1 MMTQT
6 TITPKMQA
14 FVEKFVDYSAR
25 LAGQVHL
32 RSLRDAF
39 AMVMPVSPATRLAVL
54 INNVVFPWVLEGETL
69 ARFKIWGEA
78 IINGTLNIAAL
89 LIAPMIAWALARN
102 RNFGNPVSAVVIALC
117 SFIIMMPLRL
127 NVVPEGEQ
135 HAVSVTQLLAFAN
148 IGSTG
153 IFAGVL
159 IGLIATEVFIR
170 ISSIRALD
178 ISLGEN
184 VPPAVGQS
192 FSALIPTIL
201 TLSGFAIV
209 AALLAGVL
217 HTDLIHL
224 ITTLIQQPLRLI
236 NTSLP
241 GTLFIYSF
249 GNFLFTLGI
258 HQSVVNSVV
267 LEPFLLINTNENMLA
282 FANGQPIP
290 HIINNIFVPTFGM
303 IGGTGSTLSLLIA
316 IFIFARQ
323 KSSKQVARLAVS
335 PGLFNINEPVIFG
348 LPIVFNLPLMI
359 PFVLLPAIGIFFAW
373 CCTSLGLMSR
383 CVVMIPWTTP
393 PVLSAWLATAGDWRA
408 VVVQLIII
416 VFGVFFYLPF
426 LRIAERVAMKNN
438 EIADSSPHS

>member
-1 MMTQT
+1 MPETKT
-6 TITPKMQA
+6 TANMQS
-14 FVEKFVDYSAR
+14 FVDKFVDFSAR
-25 LAGQVHL
+25 LANQVHL

-39 AMVMPVSPATRLAVL
+39 AAVMPIFILAGLAVL
-54 INNVVFPWVLEGETL
+54 VNNVVFPWILEGETL
-69 ARFKIWGEA
+69 VRFKVWGEA
-78 IINGTLNIAAL
+78 VINGTLNIAAL
-89 LIAPMIAWALARN
+89 LIAPMTAWSLARN
-102 RNFGNPVSAVVIALC
+102 RNFDNPVSAVVIAL
-117 SFIIMMPLRL
+117 SSYIMMMPMHLE
-127 NVVPEGEQ
+127 VVPDG
-135 HAVSVTQLLAFAN
+135 AKATVTVSQMLSFAN

-153 IFAGVL
+153 IFAGVI
-159 IGLIATEVFIR
+159 IGLLSTELFIR
-170 ISSIRALD
+170 IAGIEKLN

-184 VPPAVGQS
+184 VPPAVGKS
-192 FSALIPTIL
+192 FSALIPTII
-201 TLSGFAIV
+201 TLSTFAVI
-209 AALLAGVL
+209 AAVLANVL

-241 GTLFIYSF
+241 GTIFIYSF

-258 HQSVVNSVV
+258 HQSVVNGVI

-303 IGGTGSTLSLLIA
+303 IGGTGSTISLLLA
-316 IFIFARQ
+316 IFIFSRQ
-323 KSSKQVARLAVS
+323 KSAKQVARLSIS

-359 PFVLLPAIGIFFAW
+359 PFVLLPAIGIYFAW
-373 CCTSLGLMSR
+373 LCTTLGWMSR

-393 PVLSAWLATAGDWRA
+393 PILSAWLATAGDWRA

-426 LRIAERVAMKNN
+426 LKIAERVALRNN
-438 EIADSSPHS
+438 GIAE

>member
-1 MMTQT
+1 MSGTN
-6 TITPKMQA
+6 MQS
-14 FVEKFVDYSAR
+14 FTDRFVDISAR
-25 LAGQVHL
+25 IAGQVHL

-39 AMVMPVSPATRLAVL
+39 AAIMPIFILAGLAVL
-54 INNVVFPWVLEGETL
+54 VNNVVFPWVMEGETL
-69 ARFKIWGEA
+69 TKFKLWGDA

-89 LIAPMIAWALARN
+89 LIAPMIAWSLARN
-102 RNFGNPVSAVVIALC
+102 KHIDNPVSAVIIAIC
-117 SFIIMMPLRL
+117 SFIIMMPMQVDL
-127 NVVPEGEQ
+127 VPLG
-135 HAVSVTQLLAFAN
+135 AKTTVSITQVLTFAN
-148 IGSTG
+148 IGTTG
-153 IFAGVL
+153 IFAGVI
-159 IGLIATEVFIR
+159 IGLLSTEIFIR
-170 ISSIRALD
+170 ISRLERLK

-184 VPPAVGQS
+184 VPPAVSQS
-192 FSALIPTIL
+192 FSSLIPTIL
-201 TLSGFAIV
+201 TLSLFALF
-209 AALLAGVL
+209 AALLANLL

-258 HQSVVNSVV
+258 HQAVVNSVI

-303 IGGTGSTLSLLIA
+303 IGGTGSTFSLLIA
-316 IFIFARQ
+316 IFIFSRQ
-323 KSSKQVARLAVS
+323 KAAKQVARLAIS

-348 LPIVFNLPLMI
+348 LPIVFNIPLMI

-373 CCTSLGLMSR
+373 VCTSLGLISR

-426 LRIAERVAMKNN
+426 LKIAERVAQKNS
-438 EIADSSPHS
+438 EIA

>member
-1 MMTQT
+1 MSETK
-6 TITPKMQA
+6 ITPNMQS
-14 FVEKFVDYSAR
+14 FVDKFVDFSAR
-25 LAGQVHL
+25 LANQVHL

-39 AMVMPVSPATRLAVL
+39 AAVMPIFILAGLAVL
-54 INNVVFPWVLEGETL
+54 INNVIFPWVLEGETL
-69 ARFKIWGEA
+69 ARCKVWGEA
-78 IINGTLNIAAL
+78 VINGTLNIAAL
-89 LIAPMIAWALARN
+89 LIAPMTAWSLARN
-102 RNFGNPVSAVVIALC
+102 KNFANPVSAVVIALS
-117 SFIIMMPLRL
+117 SFIIMMPMQLE
-127 NVVPEGEQ
+127 VVPVG
-135 HAVSVTQLLAFAN
+135 AKATVSVTQMLAFTN

-153 IFAGVL
+153 IFAGVI
-159 IGLIATEVFIR
+159 IGLLSTELFIR
-170 ISSIRALD
+170 VAGVKRFS

-184 VPPAVGQS
+184 VPAAVGQS
-192 FSALIPTIL
+192 FSSLIPAII
-201 TLSGFAIV
+201 TLSLFAIV
-209 AALLAGVL
+209 AALLANLL

-224 ITTLIQQPLRLI
+224 ITTLIQQPLRQI

-258 HQSVVNSVV
+258 HQTVVNGVI
-267 LEPFLLINTNENMLA
+267 LEPLLLINTNENMLA

-303 IGGTGSTLSLLIA
+303 IGGTGSTISLLIA
-316 IFIFARQ
+316 IFLFAKQ
-323 KSSKQVARLAVS
+323 QSAKQVARLAIS

-359 PFVLLPAIGIFFAW
+359 PFVLLPALGIWFAW
-373 CCTSLGLMSR
+373 LCTTLGWMSR

-393 PVLSAWLATAGDWRA
+393 PILSAWLATAGDWRA

-426 LRIAERVAMKNN
+426 LKIAERVALKNN
-438 EIADSSPHS
+438 GIQ

>member
-1 MMTQT
+1 MSGTN
-6 TITPKMQA
+6 MQS
-14 FVEKFVDYSAR
+14 FTDRFVDISAR
-25 LAGQVHL
+25 IAGQVHL

-39 AMVMPVSPATRLAVL
+39 AAIMPIFILAGLAVL
-54 INNVVFPWVLEGETL
+54 VNNVVFPWVMEGETL
-69 ARFKIWGEA
+69 TKFKLWGDA

-89 LIAPMIAWALARN
+89 LIAPMIAWSLARN
-102 RNFGNPVSAVVIALC
+102 KNIDNPVSAVIIAIC
-117 SFIIMMPLRL
+117 SFIIMMPMQVDL
-127 NVVPEGEQ
+127 VPLG
-135 HAVSVTQLLAFAN
+135 AKTTVSITQVLTFAN
-148 IGSTG
+148 IGTTG
-153 IFAGVL
+153 IFAGVI
-159 IGLIATEVFIR
+159 IGLLSTEIFIR
-170 ISSIRALD
+170 ISRLERLK

-184 VPPAVGQS
+184 VPPAVSQS
-192 FSALIPTIL
+192 FSSLIPTIL
-201 TLSGFAIV
+201 TLSLFALFD
-209 AALLAGVL
+209 ALLANLL

-224 ITTLIQQPLRLI
+224 ITTLIQQPLRMI

-258 HQSVVNSVV
+258 HQAVVNSVI

-303 IGGTGSTLSLLIA
+303 IGGTGSTFSLLIA
-316 IFIFARQ
+316 IFIFSRQ
-323 KSSKQVARLAVS
+323 KAAKQVARLAIS

-348 LPIVFNLPLMI
+348 LPIVFNIPLMI

-373 CCTSLGLMSR
+373 VCTSLGLISR

-426 LRIAERVAMKNN
+426 LKIAERVAQKNS
-438 EIADSSPHS
+438 EIA

>member
-1 MMTQT
+1 MPETNT
-6 TITPKMQA
+6 TANMQS
-14 FVEKFVDYSAR
+14 FVDKFVDFSAR
-25 LAGQVHL
+25 LANQVHL

-39 AMVMPVSPATRLAVL
+39 AAVMPIFILAGLAVL
-54 INNVVFPWVLEGETL
+54 VNNVVFPWVLEGETL
-69 ARFKIWGEA
+69 VRFKVWGEA
-78 IINGTLNIAAL
+78 VINGTLNIAAL
-89 LIAPMIAWALARN
+89 LIAPMTAWSLARN
-102 RNFGNPVSAVVIALC
+102 RNFDNPVSAVVIAL
-117 SFIIMMPLRL
+117 SSYIMMMPMHLE
-127 NVVPEGEQ
+127 VVPDG
-135 HAVSVTQLLAFAN
+135 AKATVTVSQMLSFAN

-153 IFAGVL
+153 IFAGVI
-159 IGLIATEVFIR
+159 IGLLSTELFIR
-170 ISSIRALD
+170 IAGIEKLN

-184 VPPAVGQS
+184 VPPAVGKS
-192 FSALIPTIL
+192 FSALIPTII
-201 TLSGFAIV
+201 TLSTFAVI
-209 AALLAGVL
+209 AAVLANVL

-241 GTLFIYSF
+241 GTIFIYSF

-258 HQSVVNSVV
+258 HQSVVNGVI

-303 IGGTGSTLSLLIA
+303 IGGTGSTISLLLA
-316 IFIFARQ
+316 IFIFSRQ
-323 KSSKQVARLAVS
+323 KSAKQVARLSIS

-359 PFVLLPAIGIFFAW
+359 PFVLLPAIGIYFAW
-373 CCTSLGLMSR
+373 LCTTLGWMSR

-393 PVLSAWLATAGDWRA
+393 PILSAWLATAGDWRA

-416 VFGVFFYLPF
+416 IFGVFFYLPF
-426 LRIAERVAMKNN
+426 LKIAERVALRNN
-438 EIADSSPHS
+438 GIAE

>member
-1 MMTQT
+1 MSGTN
-6 TITPKMQA
+6 MQS
-14 FVEKFVDYSAR
+14 FTDRFVDISAR
-25 LAGQVHL
+25 IAGQVHL

-39 AMVMPVSPATRLAVL
+39 AAIMPIFILAGLAVL
-54 INNVVFPWVLEGETL
+54 VNNVVFPWVMEGETL
-69 ARFKIWGEA
+69 TKFKLWGDA

-89 LIAPMIAWALARN
+89 LIAPMIAWSLARN
-102 RNFGNPVSAVVIALC
+102 KNIDNPVSAVIIAIC
-117 SFIIMMPLRL
+117 SFIIMMPMQVDL
-127 NVVPEGEQ
+127 VPLG
-135 HAVSVTQLLAFAN
+135 AKTTVSITQVLTFAN
-148 IGSTG
+148 IGTTG
-153 IFAGVL
+153 IFAGVI
-159 IGLIATEVFIR
+159 IGLLSTEIFIR
-170 ISSIRALD
+170 ISRLERLK

-184 VPPAVGQS
+184 VPPAVSQS
-192 FSALIPTIL
+192 FSSLIPTIL
-201 TLSGFAIV
+201 TLSLFALF
-209 AALLAGVL
+209 AALLANLL

-224 ITTLIQQPLRLI
+224 ITTLIQQPLRMI

-258 HQSVVNSVV
+258 HQAVVNSVI

-303 IGGTGSTLSLLIA
+303 IGGTGSTFSLLIA
-316 IFIFARQ
+316 IFIFSRQ
-323 KSSKQVARLAVS
+323 KAAKQVARLAIS

-348 LPIVFNLPLMI
+348 LPIVFNIPLMI

-373 CCTSLGLMSR
+373 VCTSLGLISR

-416 VFGVFFYLPF
+416 IFGVFFYLPF
-426 LRIAERVAMKNN
+426 LKIAERVAQKNS
-438 EIADSSPHS
+438 EIA

>member
-1 MMTQT
+1 MMAEAK
-6 TITPKMQA
+6 ITPKMQSFVDR
-14 FVEKFVDYSAR
+14 FVEYSAR

-39 AMVMPVSPATRLAVL
+39 AMVMPVFILAGLAVL
-54 INNVVFPWVLEGETL
+54 VNNVVFPWVLEGETL

-102 RNFGNPVSAVVIALC
+102 RNFSNPVSAVIIALC

-127 NVVPEGEQ
+127 QVVPEGGQ
-135 HAVSVTQLLAFAN
+135 ATVSVTQMLAFAN

-159 IGLIATEVFIR
+159 IGLIATELFIK
-170 ISSIRALD
+170 ISGIKALN

-184 VPPAVGQS
+184 VPPAVGNS

-201 TLSGFAIV
+201 TLSLFAIV
-209 AALLAGVL
+209 AALLASVL

-241 GTLFIYSF
+241 GTIFIYSF

-282 FANGQPIP
+282 FANGQPVP

-316 IFIFARQ
+316 IFLFARE
-323 KSSKQVARLAVS
+323 KASKQVARLAIS

-359 PFVLLPAIGIFFAW
+359 PFVLLPAIGILFAW
-373 CCTSLGLMSR
+373 VCTTLGLMSR

-408 VVVQLIII
+408 VVVQLAII

-426 LRIAERVAMKNN
+426 LRIAERVALKNR
-438 EIADSSPHS
+438 EIAD

>member
-1 MMTQT
+1 MPETNT
-6 TITPKMQA
+6 TANMQS
-14 FVEKFVDYSAR
+14 FVDKFVDFSAR
-25 LAGQVHL
+25 LANQVHL

-39 AMVMPVSPATRLAVL
+39 AAVMPIFILAGLAVL
-54 INNVVFPWVLEGETL
+54 VNNVVFPWVLEGETL
-69 ARFKIWGEA
+69 VRFKVWGEA
-78 IINGTLNIAAL
+78 VINGTLNIAAL
-89 LIAPMIAWALARN
+89 LIAPMTAWSLARN
-102 RNFGNPVSAVVIALC
+102 RNFDNPVSAVVIAL
-117 SFIIMMPLRL
+117 SSYIMMMPMHLE
-127 NVVPEGEQ
+127 VVPDG
-135 HAVSVTQLLAFAN
+135 AKTTVTVSQMLSFAN

-153 IFAGVL
+153 IFAGVI
-159 IGLIATEVFIR
+159 IGLLSTELFIR
-170 ISSIRALD
+170 IAGIEKLN

-184 VPPAVGQS
+184 VPPAVGKS
-192 FSALIPTIL
+192 FSALIPTII
-201 TLSGFAIV
+201 TLSTFAVI
-209 AALLAGVL
+209 AAVLANVL

-241 GTLFIYSF
+241 GTIFIYSF

-258 HQSVVNSVV
+258 HQSVVNGVI

-303 IGGTGSTLSLLIA
+303 IGGTGSTISLLLA
-316 IFIFARQ
+316 IFIFSRQ
-323 KSSKQVARLAVS
+323 KSAKQVARLSIS

-359 PFVLLPAIGIFFAW
+359 PFVLLPAIGIYFAW
-373 CCTSLGLMSR
+373 LCTTLGWMSR

-393 PVLSAWLATAGDWRA
+393 PILSAWLATAGDWRA

-426 LRIAERVAMKNN
+426 LKIAERVALRNN
-438 EIADSSPHS
+438 GIAE

>member
-1 MMTQT
+1 MPETNT
-6 TITPKMQA
+6 TANMQS
-14 FVEKFVDYSAR
+14 FVDKFVDFSAR
-25 LAGQVHL
+25 LANQVHL

-39 AMVMPVSPATRLAVL
+39 VAVMPIFILAGLAVL
-54 INNVVFPWVLEGETL
+54 VNNVVFPWVLEGETL
-69 ARFKIWGEA
+69 VRFKVWGEA
-78 IINGTLNIAAL
+78 VINGTLNIAAL
-89 LIAPMIAWALARN
+89 LIAPMTAWSLARN
-102 RNFGNPVSAVVIALC
+102 RNFDNPVSAVVIAL
-117 SFIIMMPLRL
+117 SSYIMMMPMHLE
-127 NVVPEGEQ
+127 VVPDGAKT
-135 HAVSVTQLLAFAN
+135 AVTVSQMLSFAN

-153 IFAGVL
+153 IFAGVI
-159 IGLIATEVFIR
+159 IGLLSTELFIR
-170 ISSIRALD
+170 IAGIEKLN

-184 VPPAVGQS
+184 VPPAVGKS
-192 FSALIPTIL
+192 FSALIPTII
-201 TLSGFAIV
+201 TLSTFAVI
-209 AALLAGVL
+209 AAVLANVL

-241 GTLFIYSF
+241 GTIFIYSF

-258 HQSVVNSVV
+258 HQSVVNGVI

-303 IGGTGSTLSLLIA
+303 IGGTGSTISLLLA
-316 IFIFARQ
+316 IFIFSRQ
-323 KSSKQVARLAVS
+323 KSAKQVARLSIS

-359 PFVLLPAIGIFFAW
+359 PFVLLPAIGIYFAW
-373 CCTSLGLMSR
+373 LCTTLGWMSR

-393 PVLSAWLATAGDWRA
+393 PILSAWLATAGDWRA

-426 LRIAERVAMKNN
+426 LKIAERVALRNN
-438 EIADSSPHS
+438 GIAE

>member
-1 MMTQT
+1 
-6 TITPKMQA
+6 MQSFVDR
-14 FVEKFVDYSAR
+14 FVEFSAR
-25 LAGQVHL
+25 IANQVHL

-39 AMVMPVSPATRLAVL
+39 AAVMPIFILAGLAVL
-54 INNVVFPWVLEGETL
+54 VNNVVFPWVLDGETL
-69 ARFKIWGEA
+69 TRFKVWGDV

-89 LIAPMIAWALARN
+89 LIAPMIAWSLARN
-102 RNFGNPVSAVVIALC
+102 KNFDNPVSAVVIALS
-117 SFIIMMPLRL
+117 SFIIMMPMQLE
-127 NVVPEGEQ
+127 VVPVGGK
-135 HAVSVTQLLAFAN
+135 ATVTVGQMLSFAN

-153 IFAGVL
+153 IFAGVI
-159 IGLIATEVFIR
+159 IGLLSTELFIR
-170 ISSIRALD
+170 IASIKKLD

-184 VPPAVGQS
+184 VPPAVSKS
-192 FSALIPTIL
+192 FSALIPTIF
-201 TLSGFAIV
+201 TLSFFAII
-209 AALLAGVL
+209 AALLANVL

-267 LEPFLLINTNENMLA
+267 LEPFLLINTNENMIA

-303 IGGTGSTLSLLIA
+303 IGGTGSTISLLIA
-316 IFIFARQ
+316 IFIFSRQ
-323 KSSKQVARLAVS
+323 QSAKQVARLSIS

-348 LPIVFNLPLMI
+348 LPIVFNIPLMI

-373 CCTSLGLMSR
+373 VCTTLDLMSR

-416 VFGVFFYLPF
+416 IFGVFFYLPF
-426 LRIAERVAMKNN
+426 LKISERVALKNS
-438 EIADSSPHS
+438 ELS

>member
-1 MMTQT
+1 MSEMSMQS
-6 TITPKMQA
+6 ITDR
-14 FVEKFVDYSAR
+14 FVEISAR
-25 LAGQVHL
+25 IAGQVHL

-39 AMVMPVSPATRLAVL
+39 AAIMPIFILAGLAVL

-69 ARFKIWGEA
+69 TKCKVWGDV

-89 LIAPMIAWALARN
+89 LIAPMIAWSLARN
-102 RNFGNPVSAVVIALC
+102 KNSTNPVSAVIIAIC
-117 SFIIMMPLRL
+117 SLIIMMPIQIELA
-127 NVVPEGEQ
+127 PIGEKTT
-135 HAVSVTQLLAFAN
+135 VSITQVLSFSN
-148 IGSTG
+148 IGTTG
-153 IFAGVL
+153 IFAGVI
-159 IGLIATEVFIR
+159 IGLLSTELFLR
-170 ISSIRALD
+170 ISAIKRLQ

-184 VPPAVGQS
+184 VPPAVSNS

-201 TLSGFAIV
+201 TLSLFALA
-209 AALLAGVL
+209 AALLANCL

-241 GTLFIYSF
+241 GTIFIYSF

-258 HQSVVNSVV
+258 HQAVVNSVI

-282 FANGQPIP
+282 FANGEPIP

-303 IGGTGSTLSLLIA
+303 IGGTGSTISLLIA
-316 IFIFARQ
+316 IFIFSRQ
-323 KSSKQVARLAVS
+323 KAANQVARLAIT

-359 PFVLLPAIGIFFAW
+359 PFVLLPAIGIYFAW
-373 CCTSLGLMSR
+373 VCTSLGLISR

-393 PVLSAWLATAGDWRA
+393 PILSAWLATAGDWRA

-426 LRIAERVAMKNN
+426 LKVAERVALRNSAIN
-438 EIADSSPHS
+438 

>member
-1 MMTQT
+1 MTQT

-39 AMVMPVSPATRLAVL
+39 AMVMPVFILAGLAVL

-127 NVVPEGEQ
+127 NVVPEGAQ

-323 KSSKQVARLAVS
+323 KASKQVARLAIS

-438 EIADSSPHS
+438 EIADSSPHT

>member
-1 MMTQT
+1 MPETNAT
-6 TITPKMQA
+6 ANMQS
-14 FVEKFVDYSAR
+14 FVDKFVDFSAR
-25 LAGQVHL
+25 LANQVHL

-39 AMVMPVSPATRLAVL
+39 AAVMPIFILAGLAVL
-54 INNVVFPWVLEGETL
+54 VNNVLFPWVLEGETL
-69 ARFKIWGEA
+69 VRFKVWGEA
-78 IINGTLNIAAL
+78 VINGTLNIAAL
-89 LIAPMIAWALARN
+89 LIAPMTAWSLARN
-102 RNFGNPVSAVVIALC
+102 RNFDNPVSAVVIAL
-117 SFIIMMPLRL
+117 SSYIMMMPMHLE
-127 NVVPEGEQ
+127 VVPDG
-135 HAVSVTQLLAFAN
+135 AKATVTVSQMLSFAN

-153 IFAGVL
+153 IFAGVI
-159 IGLIATEVFIR
+159 IGLLSTELFIR
-170 ISSIRALD
+170 IAGIEKLN

-184 VPPAVGQS
+184 VPPAVGKS
-192 FSALIPTIL
+192 FSALIPTII
-201 TLSGFAIV
+201 TLSTFAVI
-209 AALLAGVL
+209 AAVLANVL

-241 GTLFIYSF
+241 GTIFIYSF

-258 HQSVVNSVV
+258 HQSVVNGVI

-282 FANGQPIP
+282 FASGQPIP

-303 IGGTGSTLSLLIA
+303 IGGTGSTISLLLA
-316 IFIFARQ
+316 IFIFSRQ
-323 KSSKQVARLAVS
+323 KSAKQVARLSIS

-359 PFVLLPAIGIFFAW
+359 PFVLLPAIGIYFAW
-373 CCTSLGLMSR
+373 LCTTLGWMSR

-393 PVLSAWLATAGDWRA
+393 PILSAWLATAGDWRA

-426 LRIAERVAMKNN
+426 LKIAERVALRNN
-438 EIADSSPHS
+438 GIAE

>member
-1 MMTQT
+1 MSDTKQT
-6 TITPKMQA
+6 ESMPS
-14 FVEKFVDYSAR
+14 FVDKFVDFSAR

-39 AMVMPVSPATRLAVL
+39 AAVMPIFILAGLAVL
-54 INNVVFPWVLEGETL
+54 VNNVVFPWILSGETL
-69 ARFKIWGEA
+69 VQFKVWGDV

-89 LIAPMIAWALARN
+89 LIAPMTAWSLARN
-102 RNFGNPVSAVVIALC
+102 RNFDNPVSAVVIAL
-117 SFIIMMPLRL
+117 SSYIMMMPMKLE
-127 NVVPEGEQ
+127 VVPDGGK
-135 HAVSVTQLLAFAN
+135 AVVTVSQLLSFGN

-153 IFAGVL
+153 IFAGVI
-159 IGLIATEVFIR
+159 IGLLSTELFIR
-170 ISSIRALD
+170 IASIKKLN

-184 VPPAVGQS
+184 VPPAVGKS
-192 FSALIPTIL
+192 FSALIPTII
-201 TLSGFAIV
+201 TLSTFAIV
-209 AALLAGVL
+209 AALLANVL

-258 HQSVVNSVV
+258 HQSVVNGVI

-282 FANGQPIP
+282 FANGQTIP
-290 HIINNIFVPTFGM
+290 HIINSIFVPTFGM

-316 IFIFARQ
+316 IFIFSKQ
-323 KSSKQVARLAVS
+323 KSANQVARLSVS

-359 PFVLLPAIGIFFAW
+359 PFVLLPAIGIYFAW
-373 CCTSLGLMSR
+373 LCTTLGWMSK

-393 PVLSAWLATAGDWRA
+393 PILSAWLATAGDWRA

-416 VFGVFFYLPF
+416 IFGVFFYLPF
-426 LRIAERVAMKNN
+426 LKIAERVALKNN
-438 EIADSSPHS
+438 GITG

>member
-1 MMTQT
+1 MSGTN
-6 TITPKMQA
+6 MQS
-14 FVEKFVDYSAR
+14 FTDRFVDISAR
-25 LAGQVHL
+25 IAGQVHL

-39 AMVMPVSPATRLAVL
+39 AAIMPIFILAGMAVL
-54 INNVVFPWVLEGETL
+54 VNNVVFPWVMEGETL
-69 ARFKIWGEA
+69 TKFKLWGDA

-89 LIAPMIAWALARN
+89 LIAPMIAWSLARN
-102 RNFGNPVSAVVIALC
+102 KNIDSPVSAVIIAIC
-117 SFIIMMPLRL
+117 SFIIMMPMQVDL
-127 NVVPEGEQ
+127 VPLG
-135 HAVSVTQLLAFAN
+135 AKTTVSITQVLTFAN
-148 IGSTG
+148 IGTTG
-153 IFAGVL
+153 IFAGVI
-159 IGLIATEVFIR
+159 IGLLSTEIFIR
-170 ISSIRALD
+170 IARLERLK

-184 VPPAVGQS
+184 VPPAVSQS
-192 FSALIPTIL
+192 FSSLIPTIL
-201 TLSGFAIV
+201 TLSLFALF
-209 AALLAGVL
+209 AALLANLL

-224 ITTLIQQPLRLI
+224 ITTLIQQPLRMI

-258 HQSVVNSVV
+258 HQAVVNSVI

-303 IGGTGSTLSLLIA
+303 IGGTGSTFSLLIA
-316 IFIFARQ
+316 IFIFSRQ
-323 KSSKQVARLAVS
+323 KAAKQVARLAIS

-348 LPIVFNLPLMI
+348 LPIVFNIPLMI

-373 CCTSLGLMSR
+373 VCTSLGLISR

-426 LRIAERVAMKNN
+426 LKIAERVAQKNS
-438 EIADSSPHS
+438 EIA

>member
-1 MMTQT
+1 MSETK
-6 TITPKMQA
+6 ITPNMQS
-14 FVEKFVDYSAR
+14 FVDKFVDFSAR
-25 LAGQVHL
+25 LANQVHL

-39 AMVMPVSPATRLAVL
+39 AAVMPIFILAGLAVL
-54 INNVVFPWVLEGETL
+54 INNVIFPWVLEGETL
-69 ARFKIWGEA
+69 TRFKVWGEA
-78 IINGTLNIAAL
+78 VINGTLNIAAL
-89 LIAPMIAWALARN
+89 LIAPMTAWSLARN
-102 RNFGNPVSAVVIALC
+102 KNFGNPVSAVVIALS
-117 SFIIMMPLRL
+117 SFIIMMPMQLE
-127 NVVPEGEQ
+127 VVPVG
-135 HAVSVTQLLAFAN
+135 AKATVSVTQMLAFTN

-153 IFAGVL
+153 IFAGVI
-159 IGLIATEVFIR
+159 IGLLSTELFIR
-170 ISSIRALD
+170 VAGVKRFS

-184 VPPAVGQS
+184 VPAAVGQS
-192 FSALIPTIL
+192 FSSLIPAII
-201 TLSGFAIV
+201 TLSLFAIV
-209 AALLAGVL
+209 AALLANLL

-224 ITTLIQQPLRLI
+224 ITTLIQQPLRQI

-258 HQSVVNSVV
+258 HQTVVNGVI
-267 LEPFLLINTNENMLA
+267 LEPLLLINTNENMLA

-303 IGGTGSTLSLLIA
+303 IGGTGSTISLLIA
-316 IFIFARQ
+316 IFLFAKQ
-323 KSSKQVARLAVS
+323 QSAKQVARLAIS

-359 PFVLLPAIGIFFAW
+359 PFVLLPALGIWFAW
-373 CCTSLGLMSR
+373 LCTTLGWMSR

-393 PVLSAWLATAGDWRA
+393 PILSAWLATAGDWRA

-426 LRIAERVAMKNN
+426 LKIAERVALKNN
-438 EIADSSPHS
+438 GIQ

>member
-1 MMTQT
+1 MSDNVTSS
-6 TITPKMQA
+6 MQSFTDR
-14 FVEKFVDYSAR
+14 FVEISAR
-25 LAGQVHL
+25 IANQVHL

-39 AMVMPVSPATRLAVL
+39 AAIMPIFILAGLAVL
-54 INNVVFPWVLEGETL
+54 VNNVVFPWLLDGDTL
-69 ARFKIWGEA
+69 ARFKVWGEA

-89 LIAPMIAWALARN
+89 LIAPMIAWSLARN
-102 RNFGNPVSAVVIALC
+102 RNFSNPVSAVVIALS
-117 SFIIMMPLRL
+117 SFIIMMPAQ
-127 NVVPEGEQ
+127 VAIVPVGGKT
-135 HAVSVTQLLAFAN
+135 AVNLTQVLTFAN

-153 IFAGVL
+153 IFAGVI
-159 IGLIATEVFIR
+159 IGLLATEILIR
-170 ISSIRALD
+170 ISQIKRLE
-178 ISLGEN
+178 IHLGDN
-184 VPPAVGQS
+184 VPPAVSHS

-201 TLSGFAIV
+201 TLSLFAV
-209 AALLAGVL
+209 FAALLNNLL

-224 ITTLIQQPLRLI
+224 ITTLIQQPLRLV

-282 FANGQPIP
+282 YASGQPIP

-303 IGGTGSTLSLLIA
+303 IGGTGSTISLLIA
-316 IFIFARQ
+316 IFVFSRQ
-323 KSSKQVARLAVS
+323 QASKQVARLAIS

-348 LPIVFNLPLMI
+348 LPIVFNVPLMI
-359 PFVLLPAIGIFFAW
+359 PFVLLPAIGIYFAW
-373 CCTSLGLMSR
+373 LCTTLGLMSR

-393 PVLSAWLATAGDWRA
+393 PILSAWLATAGDWRA

-416 VFGVFFYLPF
+416 IFGVFFYLPF
-426 LRIAERVAMKNN
+426 LKVAERVALKNN
-438 EIADSSPHS
+438 GITE

>member
-1 MMTQT
+1 MMPETNT
-6 TITPKMQA
+6 TANMQS
-14 FVEKFVDYSAR
+14 FVDKFVDFSAR
-25 LAGQVHL
+25 LANQVHL

-39 AMVMPVSPATRLAVL
+39 AAVMPIFILAGLAVL
-54 INNVVFPWVLEGETL
+54 VNNVVFPWVLEGETL
-69 ARFKIWGEA
+69 VRFKVWGEA
-78 IINGTLNIAAL
+78 VINGTLNIAAL
-89 LIAPMIAWALARN
+89 LIAPMTAWSLARN
-102 RNFGNPVSAVVIALC
+102 RNFDNPVSAVVIAL
-117 SFIIMMPLRL
+117 SSYIMMMPMHLE
-127 NVVPEGEQ
+127 VVPDG
-135 HAVSVTQLLAFAN
+135 AKTTVTVSQMLSFAN

-153 IFAGVL
+153 IFAGVI
-159 IGLIATEVFIR
+159 IGLLSTELFIR
-170 ISSIRALD
+170 IAGIEKLN

-184 VPPAVGQS
+184 VPPAVGKS
-192 FSALIPTIL
+192 FSALIPTII
-201 TLSGFAIV
+201 TLSTFAVI
-209 AALLAGVL
+209 AAVLANVL

-241 GTLFIYSF
+241 GTIFIYSF

-258 HQSVVNSVV
+258 HQSVVNGVI

-303 IGGTGSTLSLLIA
+303 IGGTGSTISLLLA
-316 IFIFARQ
+316 IFIFSRQ
-323 KSSKQVARLAVS
+323 KSAKQVARLSIS

-359 PFVLLPAIGIFFAW
+359 PFVLLPAIGIYFAW
-373 CCTSLGLMSR
+373 LCTTLGWMSR

-393 PVLSAWLATAGDWRA
+393 PILSAWLATAGDWRA

-426 LRIAERVAMKNN
+426 LKIAERVALRNN
-438 EIADSSPHS
+438 GIAE

>member
-1 MMTQT
+1 MP
-6 TITPKMQA
+6 I
-14 FVEKFVDYSAR
+14 FI
-25 LAGQVHL
+25 LAG
-32 RSLRDAF
+32 
-39 AMVMPVSPATRLAVL
+39 LAVL
-54 INNVVFPWVLEGETL
+54 MWCSHGFLTATRSRTSV
-69 ARFKIWGEA
+69 WGEA

-89 LIAPMIAWALARN
+89 LLAPMIASLARN
-102 RNFGNPVSAVVIALC
+102 KDFDNPVSAVVIAVS
-117 SFIIMMPLRL
+117 SFIIMMPMRL
-127 NVVPEGEQ
+127 QLTPVGSDTTVNVTR
-135 HAVSVTQLLAFAN
+135 VTFAN

-159 IGLIATEVFIR
+159 IGSTVYRHLAAQGAANIT
-170 ISSIRALD
+170 
-178 ISLGEN
+178 GEN
-184 VPPAVGQS
+184 VPAVSKS

-201 TLSGFAIV
+201 TLSLFAV
-209 AALLAGVL
+209 LAALLANVL

-224 ITTLIQQPLRLI
+224 ITTFIQQPLRLI

-241 GTLFIYSF
+241 GTIFIYSF

-303 IGGTGSTLSLLIA
+303 VGGTGSTISLLIA
-316 IFIFARQ
+316 IFIFSRQ
-323 KSSKQVARLAVS
+323 QSAKQVARLSLA

-359 PFVLLPAIGIFFAW
+359 PFVLLPAIGIYFAA
-373 CCTSLGLMSR
+373 LHHAGINVALR
-383 CVVMIPWTTP
+383 GDD
-393 PVLSAWLATAGDWRA
+393 PVDHAANSERPAGNRGDWRA
-408 VVVQLIII
+408 VVVQLAII

-426 LRIAERVAMKNN
+426 SKLPSEWR
-438 EIADSSPHS
+438 